1 MVEKGAMAVP
11 AAGLHARFINE
22 AKDYSSE
29 MPVVKNRI
37 RANAKGSLRH
47 MAHGEK
53 VRGGRAGNRGR
64 SRRHPR
70 GQVHHLLRAVEERL
84 CVPAAGTKLYGGY
97 EEAEVG
103 GRP

>member
-22 AKDYSSE
+22 AKYYSSE

-53 VRGGRAGNRGR
+53 VGAEGEQAT
-64 SRRHPR
+64 
-70 GQVHHLLRAVEERL
+70 VDAVVAIPGARYTISSGL
-84 CVPAAGTKLYGGY
+84 
-97 EEAEVG
+97 
-103 GRP
+103 